1 MPLDALFQGLLGASS
16 LLIGAILGICWRPGR
31 VLTAAIM
38 AFGSG
43 TLMAAIA
50 FDITQPVY
58 EATGFLPILMGFVL
72 GGTLFTVIINYIDDR
87 GGFIRHPSS
96 SRRFFYHH
104 RQEETSE
111 VLDQIAHVEMLHTL
125 SPSEVQAI
133 IPLLKSLSV
142 EPGVV
147 LCREGE
153 PGDAM
158 FMIVDG
164 EADIYKGPQ
173 WMAKL
178 GRGEMFGE
186 MALLT
191 GEERSASVIARTPMR
206 LYELDQVA
214 FNGMLTRSPHLASG
228 LSRILARRLRETT
241 QSTAQAREDPG
252 QGRSESDEQWR
263 KQVLDSVEVD
273 FPLSDVQIQQL
284 AKSSA
289 PLAILVGTLMDNI
302 PEALV
307 IGFNVGNGNLSGSF
321 LMAVFI
327 SNIPEALSSSVGMKQ
342 AGTSAKQIL
351 TLWAGAVVLS
361 GLTAMVG
368 NSLINFANAWVLGT
382 AQALAGG
389 AILSMLSSTMMPE
402 AYELGGGTVTYST
415 IAGFLVGFWV
425 VTLSLAG

>member
-1 MPLDALFQGLLGASS
+1 MPLDALLQGLLGASS
-16 LLIGAILGICWRPGR
+16 LLIGAILGICWKPGR
-31 VLTAAIM
+31 VITAAIM

-43 TLMAAIA
+43 TLLAAIA

-58 EATGFLPILMGFVL
+58 EAAGFWPILIGFVL
-72 GGTLFTVIINYIDDR
+72 GGTFFTVIINYIDDR

-104 RQEETSE
+104 RQEATSE
-111 VLDQIAHVEMLHTL
+111 VLDQIAHVEMLHSL

-133 IPLLKSLSV
+133 IPLLKTLSV
-142 EPGVV
+142 EPGTV
-147 LCREGE
+147 LCREGD
-153 PGDAM
+153 PGNAM
-158 FMIVDG
+158 FMIVSG
-164 EADIYKGPQ
+164 EADIFKGPQ
-173 WMAKL
+173 WMAQL
-178 GRGEMFGE
+178 GPGEMFGE

-191 GEERSASVIARTPMR
+191 GEERSASVIARTPMQ
-206 LYELDQVA
+206 LYELDKSD
-214 FNGMLTRSPHLASG
+214 FDGMLTRSPHLASG

-241 QSTAQAREDPG
+241 QSKAKAREHKD
-252 QGRSESDEQWR
+252 DQWR
-263 KQVLDSVEVD
+263 QQVLDSVEVD
-273 FPLSDVQIQQL
+273 FPLSEQQIQQL

-307 IGFNVGNGNLSGSF
+307 IGFNAGSGHLSGSF

-327 SNIPEALSSSVGMKQ
+327 SNIPEALSSSVGMQQ
-342 AGTSAKQIL
+342 AGTSAKRIL
-351 TLWAGAVVLS
+351 ALWAGAVLLS
-361 GLTAMVG
+361 GLTAMLG
-368 NSLINFANAWVLGT
+368 SALINFANNWVLGI

-425 VTLSLAG
+425 VTLSLVG

>member
-1 MPLDALFQGLLGASS
+1 MIPTMPLDALLQGFLGASS
-16 LLIGAILGICWRPGR
+16 LLIGAVLGICWKPGR
-31 VLTAAIM
+31 VVTAAIM

-43 TLMAAIA
+43 TLLAAIA
-50 FDITQPVY
+50 FDITEPVY
-58 EATGFLPILMGFVL
+58 QEAGFWPVLLGFLL
-72 GGTLFTVIINYIDDR
+72 GGALFTAIINYIDDQ

-111 VLDQIAHVEMLHTL
+111 VLDRISHVEMLHSL

-133 IPLLKSLSV
+133 IPLLRPLSV
-142 EPGVV
+142 EPGTM
-147 LCREGE
+147 LCREGD

-158 FMIVDG
+158 FMIVEG

-173 WMAKL
+173 LMAML
-178 GRGEMFGE
+178 GSGEMFGE

-191 GEERSASVIARTPMR
+191 GEERSASVVARTPMQ
-206 LYELDQVA
+206 LYELDKVD
-214 FNGMLTRSPHLASG
+214 FDGMLTRSPHLASG

-241 QSTAQAREDPG
+241 QSTASARAK
-252 QGRSESDEQWR
+252 SDEHWR
-263 KQVLDSVEVD
+263 QKVLDSVEID
-273 FPLSDVQIQQL
+273 FPLSEQQIQQI
-284 AKSSA
+284 AKSA
-289 PLAILVGTLMDNI
+289 TPVAILVGTLMDNI

-307 IGFNVGNGNLSGSF
+307 IGFNAGSGQLSSSF

-342 AGTSAKQIL
+342 AGTPARRIL
-351 TLWAGAVVLS
+351 TLWGGAVLLS

-368 NSLINFANAWVLGT
+368 SLLINYADNWVLGT
-382 AQALAGG
+382 AQAFAGG

-425 VTLSLAG
+425 VTLSSLG

>member
-1 MPLDALFQGLLGASS
+1 MIPTMPLDALLQGLLGASS
-16 LLIGAILGICWRPGR
+16 LLIGALLGICWKPGR
-31 VLTAAIM
+31 TVTAAIM

-43 TLMAAIA
+43 TLLAAVA

-58 EATGFLPILMGFVL
+58 DASGFWPVLTGFVL
-72 GGTLFTVIINYIDDR
+72 GGTFFTVIINYIDDQ

-111 VLDQIAHVEMLHTL
+111 VLDQIAHVEMLHSL

-133 IPLLKSLSV
+133 IPLLKPLSV
-142 EPGVV
+142 APDTM
-147 LCREGE
+147 LCQEGE
-153 PGDAM
+153 PGNAM
-158 FMIVDG
+158 FIILDG
-164 EADIYKGPQ
+164 EADIYKGQ
-173 WMAKL
+173 QLMAML
-178 GRGEMFGE
+178 GPGEMFGE

-191 GEERSASVIARTPMR
+191 GEERSASVVARTHMH
-206 LYELDQVA
+206 LFELDKVD
-214 FNGMLTRSPHLASG
+214 FDGMLTRSPHLASG

-241 QSTAQAREDPG
+241 QSTAKARA
-252 QGRSESDEQWR
+252 QQQSDENWR
-263 KQVLDSVEVD
+263 QQVLDSVEVD
-273 FPLSDVQIQQL
+273 FPLSEQQIQQL

-307 IGFNVGNGNLSGSF
+307 IGFNAASGNLSGSF

-342 AGTSAKQIL
+342 AGTSAKRIL
-351 TLWAGAVVLS
+351 ALWSGAVILS

-368 NSLINFANAWVLGT
+368 SLLINFANDWVLGT

-425 VTLSLAG
+425 VTLSLG

>member
-16 LLIGAILGICWRPGR
+16 LLIGAVLGICWKPGR
-31 VLTAAIM
+31 VVTAAIM

-43 TLMAAIA
+43 TLLAAIA
-50 FDITQPVY
+50 FDITQPVF
-58 EATGFLPILMGFVL
+58 EKAGFWPLLVGFVL
-72 GGTLFTVIINYIDDR
+72 GGTLFTLIINYIDDR

-111 VLDQIAHVEMLHTL
+111 VLDEIAHVEMLHSL

-133 IPLLKSLSV
+133 IPLLKPLSV
-142 EPGVV
+142 EPGTT
-147 LCREGE
+147 LCEEGA

-158 FMIVDG
+158 FIILSG

-173 WMAKL
+173 LMAQL
-178 GRGEMFGE
+178 GPGEMFGE

-191 GEERSASVIARTPMR
+191 GEERSASVIARTPMK
-206 LYELDQVA
+206 LYELDKSDFDA
-214 FNGMLTRSPHLASG
+214 MLTRSPHLASG

-241 QSTAQAREDPG
+241 QSTAKARE
-252 QGRSESDEQWR
+252 RSEGQWR
-263 KQVLDSVEVD
+263 QQVLDSVEVD
-273 FPLSDVQIQQL
+273 FPLSEQQIQQL

-307 IGFNVGNGNLSGSF
+307 IGFNTSSGQLSGSF

-327 SNIPEALSSSVGMKQ
+327 SNIPEALSSSVGMQQ
-342 AGTSAKQIL
+342 AGTSARRIL
-351 TLWAGAVVLS
+351 TLWGGAVLLS
-361 GLTAMVG
+361 GLTAMLG
-368 NSLINFANAWVLGT
+368 NYLGTFANDYVLGT

-389 AILSMLSSTMMPE
+389 AILAMLSSTMMPE

-425 VTLSLAG
+425 VTLSLVG

>member
-1 MPLDALFQGLLGASS
+1 MPLDALLQGLLGASS
-16 LLIGAILGICWRPGR
+16 LLIGAVLGIYWKPGR
-31 VLTAAIM
+31 AVTAAIM

-43 TLMAAIA
+43 TLLAAIA

-58 EATGFLPILMGFVL
+58 ETTGFWPILTGFVL
-72 GGTLFTVIINYIDDR
+72 GGVLFTAIINYIDDQ

-96 SRRFFYHH
+96 SRRVFYHH
-104 RQEETSE
+104 RQEATSE
-111 VLDQIAHVEMLHTL
+111 VLDQIAHVEMLHSL

-133 IPLLKSLSV
+133 IPLLKPLSV
-142 EPGVV
+142 EPGTV
-147 LCREGE
+147 LCREGD

-158 FMIVDG
+158 FAIVSG

-173 WMAKL
+173 LVAML

-191 GEERSASVIARTPMR
+191 GEERSASVVARTPMR
-206 LYELDQVA
+206 LYELDKVD
-214 FNGMLTRSPHLASG
+214 FDGMLTRSPHLANG

-241 QSTAQAREDPG
+241 QSKAKSREEP
-252 QGRSESDEQWR
+252 DEQWR
-263 KQVLDSVEVD
+263 QRVLDSVEVD
-273 FPLSDVQIQQL
+273 FPLSEQQIQQL
-284 AKSSA
+284 AKSST
-289 PLAILVGTLMDNI
+289 PLAILIGTLMDNI

-307 IGFNVGNGNLSGSF
+307 IGFNVSSGHLSGSF

-342 AGTSAKQIL
+342 AGTSANRIL
-351 TLWAGAVVLS
+351 TLWGGAVLLS
-361 GLTAMVG
+361 GLMAMVG
-368 NSLINFANAWVLGT
+368 DFLTSFANLWVLGT

-425 VTLSLAG
+425 VTLSMGG

>member
-1 MPLDALFQGLLGASS
+1 MPLTALFQGLLGASS
-16 LLIGAILGICWRPGR
+16 LLIGAILGICWKPGR
-31 VLTAAIM
+31 VVTAAIM

-43 TLMAAIA
+43 TLLAAIA
-50 FDITQPVY
+50 FDITQPVF
-58 EATGFLPILMGFVL
+58 EKAGFWPILVGFLL
-72 GGTLFTVIINYIDDR
+72 GGALFTIIINYIDDR

-111 VLDQIAHVEMLHTL
+111 VLDEIAHVEMLHNL

-133 IPLLKSLSV
+133 IPLLKPLTV
-142 EPGVV
+142 EPGTT
-147 LCREGE
+147 LCQEGA

-158 FMIVDG
+158 FIILSG

-173 WMAKL
+173 LMAQL
-178 GRGEMFGE
+178 GPGEMFGE

-191 GEERSASVIARTPMR
+191 GEERSASVIASTPMK
-206 LYELDQVA
+206 LYELDKSDFDA
-214 FNGMLTRSPHLASG
+214 MLTRSPHLASG

-241 QSTAQAREDPG
+241 QSTAKAHE
-252 QGRSESDEQWR
+252 RSEGQWR
-263 KQVLDSVEVD
+263 QQVLDSVEVD
-273 FPLSDVQIQQL
+273 FPLSEQQIQQL

-307 IGFNVGNGNLSGSF
+307 IGFNVGSGQLSSSF

-327 SNIPEALSSSVGMKQ
+327 SNIPEALSSSVGMQQ
-342 AGTSAKQIL
+342 AGTSARRIL
-351 TLWAGAVVLS
+351 TLWGGAVLLS
-361 GLTAMVG
+361 GLTAMLG
-368 NSLINFANAWVLGT
+368 NYLSTFANDYVLGT

-389 AILSMLSSTMMPE
+389 AILAMLSSTMMPE

-425 VTLSLAG
+425 VTLSLVG

>member
-1 MPLDALFQGLLGASS
+1 MPFDALFQGVLGASS
-16 LLIGAILGICWRPGR
+16 LLIGALLGICWQPGR
-31 VLTAAIM
+31 AFTAAIM

-43 TLMAAIA
+43 TLLAAIA
-50 FDITQPVY
+50 FDITEPVF
-58 EATGFLPILMGFVL
+58 ESSGFWPILVGFVL
-72 GGTLFTVIINYIDDR
+72 GGTLFTVIINYIDDQ

-111 VLDQIAHVEMLHTL
+111 VLDRITHVEMLHNL

-133 IPLLKSLSV
+133 IPLLKPLQV
-142 EPGVV
+142 EPGTL

-153 PGDAM
+153 AGNAM
-158 FMIVDG
+158 FIIVRG
-164 EADIYKGPQ
+164 EAEIYKGQ
-173 WMAKL
+173 QLMALL
-178 GRGEMFGE
+178 GPGEMFGE

-191 GEERSASVIARTPMR
+191 GEERSASVVARTAME
-206 LYELDQVA
+206 LYELDRSDFEA
-214 FNGMLTRSPHLASG
+214 MLTRSPHLASG

-241 QSTAQAREDPG
+241 QSRARMRE
-252 QGRSESDEQWR
+252 ESDEHWR
-263 KQVLDSVEVD
+263 QRVLDSVEVD
-273 FPLSDVQIQQL
+273 FPLSEQQIQQL

-307 IGFNVGNGNLSGSF
+307 IGFNASLGHLSSSF

-327 SNIPEALSSSVGMKQ
+327 SNIPEALSSSVGMRQ
-342 AGTSAKQIL
+342 AGTPARRIL
-351 TLWAGAVVLS
+351 ALWGGAVLLS

-368 NSLINFANAWVLGT
+368 GLLINYANDWVVGT

-389 AILSMLSSTMMPE
+389 AILAMLSSTMMPE
-402 AYELGGGTVTYST
+402 AYELGGGSVTFST
-415 IAGFLVGFWV
+415 IAGFLIGFWV
-425 VTLSLAG
+425 VTLSLG

>member
-1 MPLDALFQGLLGASS
+1 MPLDALFQGFLGASS
-16 LLIGAILGICWRPGR
+16 LLIGAGLGICWKPGR
-31 VLTAAIM
+31 VITAAIM

-43 TLMAAIA
+43 TLLAAIA

-58 EATGFLPILMGFVL
+58 EKAGFWPILIGFIL
-72 GGTLFTVIINYIDDR
+72 GGALFTIIINYIDDQ

-111 VLDQIAHVEMLHTL
+111 VLDEIAHVEMLHNL

-133 IPLLKSLSV
+133 IPLLKALSV
-142 EPGVV
+142 EPGTT
-147 LCREGE
+147 LCQEGA

-158 FMIVDG
+158 FIIVDG

-173 WMAKL
+173 LMAQL
-178 GRGEMFGE
+178 GAGEMFGE

-191 GEERSASVIARTPMR
+191 GEERSASVVARTPMR
-206 LYELDQVA
+206 LYELDKSD
-214 FNGMLTRSPHLASG
+214 FDGMLTRSPHLASG

-241 QSTAQAREDPG
+241 QSTAKAQET
-252 QGRSESDEQWR
+252 SDGQWR
-263 KQVLDSVEVD
+263 QQVLDSVEVD
-273 FPLSDVQIQQL
+273 FPLSEQQIQQL

-307 IGFNVGNGNLSGSF
+307 IGFNAGAGNLSSSF

-327 SNIPEALSSSVGMKQ
+327 SNIPEALSSSVGMQQ
-342 AGTSAKQIL
+342 AGTPAKRIL
-351 TLWAGAVVLS
+351 ALWGGAVLLS
-361 GLTAMVG
+361 GLTAMLG
-368 NSLINFANAWVLGT
+368 NFLSTFANNWVLGT
-382 AQALAGG
+382 AQSLAGG
-389 AILSMLSSTMMPE
+389 AILAMLSSTMMPE

-425 VTLSLAG
+425 VTLSLG

>member
-1 MPLDALFQGLLGASS
+1 MIPTMPLDALLQGLLGASS
-16 LLIGAILGICWRPGR
+16 LLIGALLGICWKPGR
-31 VLTAAIM
+31 TVTAAIM

-43 TLMAAIA
+43 TLLAAVA

-58 EATGFLPILMGFVL
+58 DASGFWPVLTGFVL
-72 GGTLFTVIINYIDDR
+72 GGTVFTAIINYIDDQ

-111 VLDQIAHVEMLHTL
+111 ILDQIAHVEMLHSL

-133 IPLLKSLSV
+133 IPLLKPLSV
-142 EPGVV
+142 SPDTM
-147 LCREGE
+147 LCQEGE
-153 PGDAM
+153 PGNAM
-158 FMIVDG
+158 FIILDG
-164 EADIYKGPQ
+164 EADIYKGQ
-173 WMAKL
+173 QLMAML
-178 GRGEMFGE
+178 GPGEMFGE

-191 GEERSASVIARTPMR
+191 GEERSASVVARTPMH
-206 LYELDQVA
+206 LFELDKA
-214 FNGMLTRSPHLASG
+214 DFDGMLTRSPHLASG
-228 LSRILARRLRETT
+228 LSRILARRLRDTT
-241 QSTAQAREDPG
+241 LSTAQARE
-252 QGRSESDEQWR
+252 QQSDENWR
-263 KQVLDSVEVD
+263 QQVLDSVEVD
-273 FPLSDVQIQQL
+273 FPLSEQQIQQL

-307 IGFNVGNGNLSGSF
+307 IGFNAASGNLSGSF

-342 AGTSAKQIL
+342 AGTSAKRIL
-351 TLWAGAVVLS
+351 ALWAGAVVLS

-368 NSLINFANAWVLGT
+368 SVLIHFANDWVLGT

-425 VTLSLAG
+425 VTLSLG

>member
-1 MPLDALFQGLLGASS
+1 MPLSALLQGFLGASS
-16 LLIGAILGICWRPGR
+16 LLIGAILGICWKPGR
-31 VLTAAIM
+31 VVTAAIM

-43 TLMAAIA
+43 TLLAAIA

-58 EATGFLPILMGFVL
+58 EQAGFWPLLVGFTI
-72 GGTLFTVIINYIDDR
+72 GGALFTLIINYIDDR

-111 VLDQIAHVEMLHTL
+111 VLDEIAHVEMLHNL
-125 SPSEVQAI
+125 SPSEVQAM
-133 IPLLKSLSV
+133 IPLLKPLTV
-142 EPGVV
+142 EPGTT
-147 LCREGE
+147 LCQEGSA
-153 PGDAM
+153 GDAM
-158 FMIVDG
+158 FIILAG

-173 WMAKL
+173 LMAQL
-178 GRGEMFGE
+178 GAGEMFGE

-191 GEERSASVIARTPMR
+191 GEERSASVVARTPMK
-206 LYELDQVA
+206 LYELDKSD
-214 FNGMLTRSPHLASG
+214 FDGMLTRSPHLASG

-241 QSTAQAREDPG
+241 QSTAKARE
-252 QGRSESDEQWR
+252 RSEGQWR
-263 KQVLDSVEVD
+263 QQVLDSVEVD
-273 FPLSDVQIQQL
+273 FPLSEQQIQQL

-307 IGFNVGNGNLSGSF
+307 IGFNVGNGSISGSF

-327 SNIPEALSSSVGMKQ
+327 SNIPEALSSSVGMQQ
-342 AGTSAKQIL
+342 AGTAARRIL
-351 TLWAGAVVLS
+351 TLWAGAVLLC
-361 GLTAMVG
+361 GLTAMLG
-368 NSLINFANAWVLGT
+368 NFLSTVASGWVLGS

-389 AILSMLSSTMMPE
+389 AILAMLSSTMMPE

-425 VTLSLAG
+425 VTLSLVG